1 MDRPPFHQWYRSGE
15 SKGIRRFPSASMY
28 GLGDWSGTPGTL
40 GTGKSVPPY
49 IDGAYVMLFF
59 LLYPRVF
66 KQGVPG
72 VPSVPTGGKLIPDF
86 ISGTGSSGSGSGFVS
101 GTGNFMGV
109 ISTLIDC
116 LTVLGAGLTVI
127 TGMVFFLP
135 TKAKIR
141 FRCCLSP
148 GWRQHPKR
156 PSGYTTRCSALVSPP
171 PSAQAGQRAWIRPPP
186 VVRAFSRR
194 SNWRAIS
201 APCEPDIS
209 PPPTGPA
216 ALAPEAVRF
225 GHLPKLQHQVGSL
238 PLSDRG
244 W

>member
-1 MDRPPFHQWYRSGE
+1 
-15 SKGIRRFPSASMY
+15 MY
-28 GLGDWSGTPGTL
+28 GLGDRFGTSGTL

-66 KQGVPG
+66 KQGVP
-72 VPSVPTGGKLIPDF
+72 SVPTGGKLIPDF
-86 ISGTGSSGSGSGFVS
+86 ISGTLGTGVSGSGAVGGAGRV
-101 GTGNFMGV
+101 MGV
-109 ISTLIDC
+109 II
-116 LTVLGAGLTVI
+116 TVVHVLSIFGRFITVI

-156 PSGYTTRCSALVSPP
+156 PSGYTTRCWPLVSPP
-171 PSAQAGQRAWIRPPP
+171 LSAQAGQRAWIRPPP

-216 ALAPEAVRF
+216 ALALEAIRL
-225 GHLPKLQHQVGSL
+225 GHLPFFAHQIGSL
-238 PLSDRG
+238 SLDNGSR
-244 W
+244 